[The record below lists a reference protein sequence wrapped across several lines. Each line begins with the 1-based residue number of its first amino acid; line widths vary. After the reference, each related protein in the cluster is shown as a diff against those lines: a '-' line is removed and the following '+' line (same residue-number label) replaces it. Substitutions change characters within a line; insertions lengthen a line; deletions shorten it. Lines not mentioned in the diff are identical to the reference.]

1 MPLDGVNQID
11 QSLAGRLSPQA
22 SRRATPQMPA
32 TVLQLATEAPIEVC
46 RGLLPPA
53 LHPLNPGVLVIMAY
67 EVTATA
73 ERASFRTV
81 EVAIQCRAGARAR
94 RYVLGAAIDDPRV
107 AADMEDRW
115 GYLST
120 VADIRLERRYE
131 RIDLTVAAGGG
142 TGRTML
148 RASLLG
154 PQPVTPSAVLY
165 VAGLRPVLAGGQP
178 WIAQF
183 ERSFEISRADRGRP
197 VVSELDSQWW
207 TSGQTAGL
215 AATEPI
221 SGSFTRADVTLNP
234 TRFLIAPGRSRAAD
248 TRRLADVVG

>member
-1 MPLDGVNQID
+1 MPLDGLNQLD
-11 QSLAGRLSPQA
+11 RSPAGLLGKDA
-22 SRRATPQMPA
+22 SKRPTPQMPA
-32 TVLQLATEAPIEVC
+32 TVLQLAAEAPVEVC

-67 EVTATA
+67 QVAATA

-81 EVAIQCRAGARAR
+81 EVAVQCRAGARAR
-94 RYVLGAAIDDPRV
+94 RYVLGAAVDDPRV
-107 AADMEDRW
+107 AADLEARW
-115 GYLST
+115 GYLS
-120 VADIRLERRYE
+120 AAAEIRLDRRYE
-131 RIDLTVAAGGG
+131 RIDLTVAAGGN
-142 TGRTML
+142 TVL

-154 PQPVTPSAVLY
+154 PEPVTPAAVLY
-165 VAGLRPVLAGGQP
+165 VAGLRPVIAGGQP

-183 ERSFEISRADRGRP
+183 ERAFEISRADRGRP
-197 VVSELDSQWW
+197 VVSELDSEWW

-248 TRRLADVVG
+248 TRRLADVTG

>member
-1 MPLDGVNQID
+1 MPLDGMNQID
-11 QSLAGRLSPQA
+11 LSRAGRLSPGL
-22 SRRATPQMPA
+22 SRRPTPQMPA
-32 TVLQLATEAPIEVC
+32 TVLQLAAEAPIDVC

-53 LHPLNPGVLVIMAY
+53 LHPLNPGVLVITAY

-81 EVAIQCRAGARAR
+81 EVGIQCRAGARAR

-107 AADMEDRW
+107 AADMEARW
-115 GYLST
+115 GYVST
-120 VADIRLERRYE
+120 VADIKLERRYE
-131 RIDLTVAAGGG
+131 RIDLTVEAGH
-142 TGRTML
+142 TVL

-154 PQPVTPSAVLY
+154 PEPVTPSAVLY
-165 VAGLRPVLAGGQP
+165 VAGLRPVVFQDHP

-183 ERSFEISRADRGRP
+183 ERAFEISRADRGRP
-197 VVSELDSQWW
+197 AVSEFDSRWW
-207 TSGQTAGL
+207 TGGQTAGL
-215 AATEPI
+215 SATEPI

>member
-1 MPLDGVNQID
+1 
-11 QSLAGRLSPQA
+11 
-22 SRRATPQMPA
+22 
-32 TVLQLATEAPIEVC
+32 VC
-46 RGLLPPA
+46 RRLLPPA

-73 ERASFRTV
+73 ERDSFRTV
-81 EVAIQCRAGARAR
+81 EVGIQCRAGARAR

-107 AADMEDRW
+107 AADMEARW
-115 GYLST
+115 GFVST

-131 RIDLTVAAGGG
+131 RIDLTVGAGH
-142 TGRTML
+142 TVL
-148 RASLLG
+148 RASLLA
-154 PQPVTPSAVLY
+154 PEPVTPSAVLY
-165 VAGLRPVLAGGQP
+165 VAGLRPVVFRDQP

-183 ERSFEISRADRGRP
+183 ERAFEISRADRGCP
-197 VVSELDSQWW
+197 AISEFDSRWW
-207 TSGQTAGL
+207 TGGQTGGL
-215 AATEPI
+215 SPTEPI

>member
-1 MPLDGVNQID
+1 MPLDG
-11 QSLAGRLSPQA
+11 LHALEFPRAGQLGPQVGT
-22 SRRATPQMPA
+22 RPTPQMPA
-32 TVLQLATEAPIEVC
+32 TVLQLTAEAPIDVC
-46 RGLLPPA
+46 RRLLPPA

-73 ERASFRTV
+73 ERDSFRTV
-81 EVAIQCRAGARAR
+81 EVGIQCRAGARAR

-107 AADMEDRW
+107 AADMEARW
-115 GYLST
+115 GFVST

-131 RIDLTVAAGGG
+131 RIDLTVGAGH
-142 TGRTML
+142 TVL
-148 RASLLG
+148 RASLLA
-154 PQPVTPSAVLY
+154 PEPVTPSAVLY
-165 VAGLRPVLAGGQP
+165 VAGLRPVVFRDQP

-183 ERSFEISRADRGRP
+183 ERAFEISRADRGRP
-197 VVSELDSQWW
+197 AISEFDSRWW
-207 TSGQTAGL
+207 TGGQTGGL
-215 AATEPI
+215 SPTEPI

>member
-11 QSLAGRLSPQA
+11 PSRAGRLSPGLG
-22 SRRATPQMPA
+22 RRPTPAMPA
-32 TVLQLATEAPIEVC
+32 TVLQLATEAPIEAC

-67 EVTATA
+67 EVAATA
-73 ERASFRTV
+73 ERGSFRTV

-94 RYVLGAAIDDPRV
+94 RYVLGAAIDDPGV
-107 AADMEDRW
+107 AADMEARW
-115 GYLST
+115 GYLSA
-120 VADIRLERRYE
+120 VADIKLERRYE
-131 RIDLTVAAGGG
+131 RIDLTVGAGP
-142 TGRTML
+142 TVL

-154 PQPVTPSAVLY
+154 PEPVTPSAVLY
-165 VAGLRPVLAGGQP
+165 VAGLRPVVVQDQP

-183 ERSFEISRADRGRP
+183 ERTFEISRADRGHP
-197 VVSELDSQWW
+197 VVSEFDSRWW
-207 TSGQTAGL
+207 TGGQTAGL
-215 AATEPI
+215 FATEPI

-234 TRFLIAPGRSRAAD
+234 TRFLIAPGSSRAAD

>member
-1 MPLDGVNQID
+1 MPLDGMNQID
-11 QSLAGRLSPQA
+11 LSRAGRLSPGL
-22 SRRATPQMPA
+22 SRRPTPQMPT
-32 TVLQLATEAPIEVC
+32 TVLQLTAEAPIDVC
-46 RGLLPPA
+46 RRLLPPA

-73 ERASFRTV
+73 ERDSFRTV
-81 EVAIQCRAGARAR
+81 EVGIQCRAGARAR

-107 AADMEDRW
+107 AADMEARW
-115 GYLST
+115 GFVST

-131 RIDLTVAAGGG
+131 RIDLTVGAGH
-142 TGRTML
+142 TVL
-148 RASLLG
+148 RASLLA
-154 PQPVTPSAVLY
+154 PEPVTPSAVLY
-165 VAGLRPVLAGGQP
+165 VAGLRPVVFRDQP

-183 ERSFEISRADRGRP
+183 ERAFEISRADRGRP
-197 VVSELDSQWW
+197 AISEFDSRWW
-207 TSGQTAGL
+207 TGGQTGGL
-215 AATEPI
+215 SPTEPI

>member
-1 MPLDGVNQID
+1 MPLDGMNQID
-11 QSLAGRLSPQA
+11 LSRAGRLSQGL
-22 SRRATPQMPA
+22 SRRPTPQMPA
-32 TVLQLATEAPIEVC
+32 TVLQLATEAPIDVC

-73 ERASFRTV
+73 ERDSFRTV
-81 EVAIQCRAGARAR
+81 EVGIQCRAGARAR

-107 AADMEDRW
+107 AADMEARW

-120 VADIRLERRYE
+120 VADIKLERRYE
-131 RIDLTVAAGGG
+131 RIDLTVGARH
-142 TGRTML
+142 TVL

-154 PQPVTPSAVLY
+154 PEPVTPSAVLY
-165 VAGLRPVLAGGQP
+165 VAGLRPVVFQDQP

-183 ERSFEISRADRGRP
+183 ERAFEISRADRGCP
-197 VVSELDSQWW
+197 AISEFDSRWW
-207 TSGQTAGL
+207 TGGQTGGL
-215 AATEPI
+215 SPTEPI

>member
-11 QSLAGRLSPQA
+11 PSRAGRLSPGLG
-22 SRRATPQMPA
+22 RRPTPAMPA
-32 TVLQLATEAPIEVC
+32 TVLQLATEAPIEAC

-67 EVTATA
+67 EVAATA
-73 ERASFRTV
+73 ERGSFRTV

-94 RYVLGAAIDDPRV
+94 RYVLGAAIDDPGV
-107 AADMEDRW
+107 AADMEARW
-115 GYLST
+115 GYLSA
-120 VADIRLERRYE
+120 VADIKLERRYE
-131 RIDLTVAAGGG
+131 RIDLTVGAGP
-142 TGRTML
+142 TVL

-154 PQPVTPSAVLY
+154 PGPVTPSAVLY
-165 VAGLRPVLAGGQP
+165 VAGLRPVVVQDQP

-183 ERSFEISRADRGRP
+183 ERTFEISRADRGHP
-197 VVSELDSQWW
+197 VVSEFDSRWW
-207 TSGQTAGL
+207 TGGQTAGL
-215 AATEPI
+215 FATEPI

-234 TRFLIAPGRSRAAD
+234 TRFLIAPGSSRAAD

>member
-1 MPLDGVNQID
+1 MPLDGVHQID
-11 QSLAGRLSPQA
+11 PSLAGRLSPGLSQ
-22 SRRATPQMPA
+22 RPTPQLPA

-67 EVTATA
+67 EVAATA
-73 ERASFRTV
+73 GRGSFRTV
-81 EVAIQCRAGARAR
+81 EVGLQCRAGARAR

-107 AADMEDRW
+107 AADMEARW

-120 VADIRLERRYE
+120 VADIKLERRYE
-131 RIDLTVAAGGG
+131 RIDLTVVAGH
-142 TGRTML
+142 TVL

-154 PQPVTPSAVLY
+154 PEPVTPSAVLY
-165 VAGLRPVLAGGQP
+165 VAGLRPVLFRDQP

-183 ERSFEISRADRGRP
+183 ERAFEISRADRGRP
-197 VVSELDSQWW
+197 VVSEFDSQWW
-207 TSGQTAGL
+207 TGGQTSGL
-215 AATEPI
+215 CATEPI

-234 TRFLIAPGRSRAAD
+234 TRFLIAPETARAAD

>member
-1 MPLDGVNQID
+1 MPLDGMNQID
-11 QSLAGRLSPQA
+11 LSRAGRLSPGF
-22 SRRATPQMPA
+22 SRRPTPQMPA
-32 TVLQLATEAPIEVC
+32 TVLQLTAEAPIDVC
-46 RGLLPPA
+46 RRLLPPA

-73 ERASFRTV
+73 ERDSFRTV
-81 EVAIQCRAGARAR
+81 EVGIQCRAGARAR

-107 AADMEDRW
+107 AADMEARW
-115 GYLST
+115 GFVST

-131 RIDLTVAAGGG
+131 RIDLTVGAGH
-142 TGRTML
+142 TVL
-148 RASLLG
+148 RASLLA
-154 PQPVTPSAVLY
+154 PEPVTPSAVLY
-165 VAGLRPVLAGGQP
+165 VAGLRPVVFRDQP

-183 ERSFEISRADRGRP
+183 ERAFEISRADRGCP
-197 VVSELDSQWW
+197 AISEFDSRWW
-207 TSGQTAGL
+207 TGGQTGGL
-215 AATEPI
+215 SPTEPI